1 MAYRYGRQKK
11 LHTRLLTIL
20 IVLIILILCINL
32 KEFIMSLLLEKFQ
45 SEVLPKLNT
54 FSEQELREVV
64 NFINFL
70 EREKKKKLYL
80 SNFKKLQNEFQ
91 EKLTVQDV
99 IAELEDYRH
108 EK

>member
-1 MAYRYGRQKK
+1 
-11 LHTRLLTIL
+11 
-20 IVLIILILCINL
+20 
-32 KEFIMSLLLEKFQ
+32 MSLLLEKFQ